1 MSLSDTICSA
11 TAAQANTVIPEL
23 PQPGV
28 DLSCATQLLGGNQAL
43 LLRTAKA
50 FLRDYR
56 AVPQTISALHL
67 AGDYAEVSRIA
78 HLIKGAA
85 SYLCARGLAASAAAL
100 EQTTYAAAGKETAA
114 LMATFVADME
124 LVLDELSCY
133 VASRSEVSAK
143 DAASSVA
150 RSDAALTLVS
160 RIAPLLENGD
170 YAAIALLEQLAY
182 ALQSGPQAAGGAA
195 TATAIIDRFEE
206 LDIEG
211 ALKLLSSLTQTL
223 RTSSF

>member
-23 PQPGV
+23 AQPGV
-28 DLSCATQLLGGNQAL
+28 DLSCASQLLGGNQAL
-43 LLRTAKA
+43 LLRTAQA

-56 AVPQTISALHL
+56 AVPQTIAVFHL

-100 EQTTYAAAGKETAA
+100 EQTTYAAPGKETAA

-143 DAASSVA
+143 DTASSAA
-150 RSDAALTLVS
+150 RSDAALTLVL

-170 YAAIALLEQLAY
+170 YAAIALLEQLAG
-182 ALQSGPQAAGGAA
+182 ALQSGPSAAS
-195 TATAIIDRFEE
+195 ATAIIDRFEE

-223 RTSSF
+223 RMSPF